1 MSCTKLN
8 QVHSAGT
15 VKSNF
20 KGKIERFVARKKAF
34 SFMSSVRGTP
44 AYWKQFLYYVLAMV
58 KRLGIPKYFLTLSYA
73 DLRWEELPYMINKLN
88 NLSDEELKHII
99 YQERY
104 NLLK

>member
-1 MSCTKLN
+1 MHIIKT
-8 QVHSAGT
+8 GT
-15 VKSNF
+15 LTAVMVKSNL
-20 KGKIERFVARKKAF
+20 KGTVERFFASGNPF

-73 DLRWEELPYMINKLN
+73 DLRCEELPCMINKLN
-88 NLSDEELKHII
+88 YLSDEELKHII